1 MDKSDSNNKNKVE
14 DEKLR
19 SATESTIDYLQIT
32 MQNGTEELN
41 RLRIKLSVSYWIII
55 TLSVIMFF
63 VGIALLLIPAMA
75 AFTEINTL
83 QSLIA
88 GGFGVA
94 DLTGLFLF
102 RPIEK
107 IQKIMGDMSQII
119 LIISSYQTQAGLRL
133 MQMDV
138 HNRPTLGQA
147 AEKINMVTSESV
159 KMIQKYFEVKDD
171 LPKQAAPA
179 QVNSEAASK
188 N

>member
-19 SATESTIDYLQIT
+19 SATESTIDYLQTT
-32 MQNGTEELN
+32 MHNGTEELN
-41 RLRIKLSVSYWIII
+41 RLRIKLSLSYWIII
-55 TLSVIMFF
+55 VLSVIMFF

-75 AFTEINTL
+75 AFSEINTL

-107 IQKIMGDMSQII
+107 IKNMMGDMSQII

-138 HNRPTLGQA
+138 NNRPSLGQA
-147 AEKINMVTSESV
+147 ADNINKVTYESIR
-159 KMIQKYFEVKDD
+159 MIQKYFEIKEDM
-171 LPKQAAPA
+171 PKQSVPAP
-179 QVNSEAASK
+179 VDTEAASK